1 MDFRKKIDLIS
12 VLVGIITAVFILKYV
27 KSDPA
32 FAPVSYPIITTSPDA
47 VHTGSIPNEPQLI
60 QCYTDALADLTNSSI
75 ASSTYENMKQESDG
89 TYIEIRI
96 KMNDGKLLNISAK
109 YDTDNQ
115 KWDVYLINDYKKK
128 IPYYVPDELESSI
141 DLYDYNTDKLK
152 HKIHSKDSYQV
163 KKMKFQFSSDWTHG
177 KTKNIPCIFHD
188 KKSLYSISVYT
199 QKIQNESADFL
210 WSIYSTLF
218 DDYKLQMQFSLKV
231 GGREA
236 KQWKFSYTSDSKL
249 SENMITIITY
259 KKTAY
264 FIQWQSKFG
273 FGQYESPEYEALLKS
288 VTWK

>member
-1 MDFRKKIDLIS
+1 MDFRRKVRLIT
-12 VLVGIITAVFILKYV
+12 VLTGIITAVIILKYV
-27 KSDPA
+27 ESDPA
-32 FAPVSYPIITTSPDA
+32 FAPVSYPIITTSPDTA
-47 VHTGSIPNEPQLI
+47 YTGSIPNEPQLI
-60 QCYTDALADLTNSSI
+60 QCYTEVIFDLTNNSI
-75 ASSTYENMKQESDG
+75 ASSTYENMRQESDG
-89 TYIEIRI
+89 TYIEIRT

-115 KWDVYLINDYKKK
+115 KWDIYIINDYKKK
-128 IPYYVPDELESSI
+128 IPYYVPDELKSSI

-163 KKMKFQFSSDWTHG
+163 KKMKFQFSSDWTHS
-177 KTKNIPCIFHD
+177 KPKRIPYIFRDPKN
-188 KKSLYSISVYT
+188 LYSVSVYT
-199 QKIQNESADFL
+199 DKIQNESADFL

-218 DDYKLQMQFSLKV
+218 DDYKLQMQSSLKV
-231 GGREA
+231 GGKDAR
-236 KQWKFSYTSDSKL
+236 QWKFSYTSNSKL

-264 FIQWQSKFG
+264 FIRWQSEFG